1 MSTESIQVSGV
12 IHASPDRIYH
22 AWLDSN
28 EHSGMTGGRATVDPM
43 VGGQFTAWD
52 GTIRGTT
59 VELEPGRRIV
69 QRWRSNEFPAD
80 SPDSRLEVLLEP
92 TESGTRVTLLH
103 SDIPEGQGPRLEEG
117 WQRYYLDPM
126 SNYFGEA
133 EAAIADAEEA
143 EPEPERAAPPKPAAK
158 PQAKAPER
166 KAKPAAK
173 KAKKAASARSSKKKP
188 AARKAG
194 ARKAAGKKSAARKG
208 KAKKGK
214 ARSSSRKGAR
224 RGKR

>member
-12 IHASPDRIYH
+12 IHASPDRIYQ

-43 VGGQFTAWD
+43 VGGQFTCWD

-69 QRWRSNEFPAD
+69 QRWRSNDFPAD

-103 SDIPEGQGPRLEEG
+103 SDIPEGQGTRLEEG

-133 EAAIADAEEA
+133 EALPAEEEEV
-143 EPEPERAAPPKPAAK
+143 EPEPQRAAAPKPVAK

-188 AARKAG
+188 ARKA
-194 ARKAAGKKSAARKG
+194 ASRKAAGKKSAARKG

-214 ARSSSRKGAR
+214 ARSSSRKSGR
-224 RGKR
+224 RKR